1 MLVIT
6 GIFENE
12 RFIPDK
18 PVEIPQK
25 KRVTV
30 TIEEH
35 TTEASGTE
43 RPLGIEVMNDKKH
56 EAFQKFMQYKGML
69 PIDFDY
75 KKELAEARNERYGN
89 IN

>member
-12 RFIPDK
+12 RFIPDM
-18 PVEIPQK
+18 PVSIPQK

-35 TTEASGTE
+35 TTEASSIKNPTE
-43 RPLGIEVMNDKKH
+43 TDEKNAKKH
-56 EAFQKFMQYKGML
+56 EAFNRFMQYKGIL

-75 KKELAEARNERYGN
+75 KEELANYRDERYGHFD
-89 IN
+89 